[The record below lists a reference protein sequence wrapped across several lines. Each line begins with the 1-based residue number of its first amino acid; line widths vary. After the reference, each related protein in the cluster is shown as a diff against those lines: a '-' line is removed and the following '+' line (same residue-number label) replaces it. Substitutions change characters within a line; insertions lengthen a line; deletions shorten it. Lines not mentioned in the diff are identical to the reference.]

1 MLNFYSIELMIGGI
15 IMKNLSMGKKL
26 LILSILVSFL
36 PILCIS
42 GIALRSATKE
52 LETSVLKSNV
62 VFSTLTKEQ
71 LSTYFNERKGDGK
84 VIAESE
90 NIINGLKTPTQSKT
104 LVDYLKL
111 VETEYQYSNI
121 FITNSKGIILAD
133 AKNNADI
140 KKADVSKEPCIDMAL
155 DGKQNWS
162 SLKSST
168 LFNDNVIILSTPVYD
183 SRVIVGT
190 VNIVINQSLMNSIVH
205 QGVSELGKSGDAYL
219 VNESGL
225 LLTETRLGQ
234 YTQDSAQKISIQTS
248 ATELLSPAIS
258 AANTDYTYTGVY
270 EDYLGNPVF
279 GSLGVVKIGDAYAG
293 LIIEIDESEAF
304 SGVKTLTKTIIMIG
318 VFFFL
323 LAIVLVGLITRSIVT
338 PLTLVV
344 NNAKEL
350 ANYNLRD
357 SVDPAIINR
366 KDELG
371 TLAQNMTQVME
382 NLRALLK
389 EVAYTSE
396 QVAASS
402 EELTATSQQSATSA
416 SELAETI
423 SEIASGAT
431 DQAHAT
437 QDGTEG
443 LNHLGHL
450 IDQDTACIH
459 DLYNSSVE
467 VKELVDEGLEI
478 VKELSDKT
486 AANESIAQVVYGN
499 ITKTNE
505 SSNRIEEASSLIA
518 SIADQTNLL
527 ALNAAIEAA
536 RAGEHGRG
544 FAVVAEEIRKLA
556 EQSTQSTKQ
565 IDEMVLTLKTDAS
578 QAVSKMEEASTV
590 VAEQVKSVVATEKKY
605 LEIAEAMSQSENNAK
620 VLQDACQEMNQA
632 KLSVEE
638 VIGSIA
644 SVAQENAASTEEASA
659 AIEEQTASVEEMA
672 NASENLS
679 SLAEHLHGLI
689 NKFQL

>member
-1 MLNFYSIELMIGGI
+1 
-15 IMKNLSMGKKL
+15 MKNLNMGMKL

-42 GIALRSATKE
+42 GIALRSATNE

-71 LSTYFNERKGDGK
+71 LSTYFNERRGDGK

-90 NIINGLKTPTQSKT
+90 NVINGLKTPNQSKA
-104 LVDYLKL
+104 LIDFLKL
-111 VETEYQYSNI
+111 IESEYQYSNI
-121 FITNSKGIILAD
+121 FITNSKGIILVD
-133 AKNNADI
+133 TKNNADI
-140 KKADVSKEPCIDMAL
+140 KKANISTEPYIEKAL
-155 DGKQNWS
+155 KGEQNWS
-162 SLKSST
+162 PLKASK

-205 QGVSELGKSGDAYL
+205 QGVSELGQSGDAYL
-219 VNESGL
+219 INETGM

-234 YTQDSAQKISIQTS
+234 YTKDAAQKISIDTD
-248 ATELLSPAIS
+248 ATNNLAAPIHS
-258 AANTDYTYTGVY
+258 ANTDYSYTGTY

-279 GSLGVVKIGDAYAG
+279 GSLGVVKIGDQYAG

-304 SGVKTLTKTIIMIG
+304 SGVKALNRIIMAIG
-318 VFFFL
+318 GFFFL
-323 LAIVLVGLITRSIVT
+323 LAILLVTGITRSIVT
-338 PLTLVV
+338 PLNLVV
-344 NNAKEL
+344 NSAQQI
-350 ANYNLRD
+350 ASYNLRD
-357 SVDPAIINR
+357 TVDPNVLNR
-366 KDELG
+366 KDEIGL
-371 TLAQNMTQVME
+371 LAQNMSKVMD
-382 NLRALLK
+382 NLRSLLK

-416 SELAETI
+416 AEIAETI

-431 DQAHAT
+431 DQAMAT
-437 QDGTEG
+437 QSGTEG

-459 DLYNSSVE
+459 DLCKSSVE
-467 VKELVDEGLEI
+467 VKALVDEGLEI
-478 VKELSDKT
+478 VKQLSDKT
-486 AANESIAQVVYGN
+486 AANERTAQVVYSN

-565 IDEMVLTLKTDAS
+565 IYEMVLTLKTDAS

-590 VAEQVKSVVATEKKY
+590 VAEQVKSVVEIEQKY
-605 LEIAEAMSQSENNAK
+605 LEISDAMTQSENNAK
-620 VLQDACQEMNQA
+620 LLQDACSDMNQA
-632 KLSVEE
+632 KVSVEE

-644 SVAQENAASTEEASA
+644 SVAEENAASTEEASA

-679 SLAEHLHGLI
+679 SLAEHLHELI